1 MVSVML
7 HKIACVF
14 TETKAVTS
22 TKKSDQNDVRKL
34 KMGSELHI
42 FLNLIPSTKVQ
53 LNTILLK
60 SLSLSKLC
68 KLRRAT
74 GDYPKTLVQF
84 RIFFFLRQYWVYIL
98 KCFTVQTSL
107 PNPGRAI
114 QNQCQSF
121 LISHKYKCSTSILFY
136 NGEFFNT
143 QRKD

>member
-22 TKKSDQNDVRKL
+22 TKKSYQNDVRKL

-53 LNTILLK
+53 LNRILLK

-114 QNQCQSF
+114 QNRCQSF
-121 LISHKYKCSTSILFY
+121 LISHKYKCSTLILFY

>member
-1 MVSVML
+1 ML

-14 TETKAVTS
+14 TETKAVTP
-22 TKKSDQNDVRKL
+22 TKKLYQNDVRKL

-53 LNTILLK
+53 LNRILLK

-114 QNQCQSF
+114 QNRCQSF
-121 LISHKYKCSTSILFY
+121 LISHKYKCSTSILSY

>member
-14 TETKAVTS
+14 METKVVTS

-34 KMGSELHI
+34 KMGSKLHI

-114 QNQCQSF
+114 QNRCQSF

>member
-1 MVSVML
+1 ML

-22 TKKSDQNDVRKL
+22 TKKSYQNDVRKL

-53 LNTILLK
+53 LNRILLK

-114 QNQCQSF
+114 QNRCQSF
-121 LISHKYKCSTSILFY
+121 LISHKYIYSTSILFY

>member
-22 TKKSDQNDVRKL
+22 TKKSYQNDVRKL

-53 LNTILLK
+53 LNRILLK

-114 QNQCQSF
+114 QNRCQSF
-121 LISHKYKCSTSILFY
+121 LISHKYKCSTSIFFY